1 MPKAKK
7 AKPLPA
13 NDDSQPSI
21 MDAGTD
27 ADPGEGV
34 AARPSPVV
42 EPLPPPSPG
51 GLALKELKR
60 RYDEAILKARAAEH
74 VAKRFKAEERKA
86 ERLCDAK
93 FKRAESKCLLWTTF
107 FGISTWGYG
116 GIWEI

>member
-13 NDDSQPSI
+13 NDNSQPSI
-21 MDAGTD
+21 MDPGTD

-42 EPLPPPSPG
+42 EPRPPPSPG

-74 VAKRFKAEERKA
+74 VAKRFKAEERNA
-86 ERLCDAK
+86 DDDDDEMPRNMGA
-93 FKRAESKCLLWTTF
+93 
-107 FGISTWGYG
+107 
-116 GIWEI
+116 